1 MTARRALL
9 PLLLLAGAGALLYNL
24 YMQSRPAAP
33 TTPDE
38 NLPRYTLDDV
48 DWVRYDF
55 QGQPS
60 LKGHAANID
69 YFSNQQAT
77 GDKLA
82 VTLLR
87 PRGTPWTATADSGI
101 MPAGEKRIRLD
112 GKVKVNGQWPD
123 NSRAMQIDT
132 TQLWIDPQT
141 HELFTDA
148 GVTLHSSGRD
158 GSATGLRADWM
169 TQTVNLYADV
179 RMTYDRSTH

>member
-1 MTARRALL
+1 MTARRAVL

-24 YMQSRPAAP
+24 YLQSRSDVTA
-33 TTPDE
+33 TPNQ
-38 NLPRYTLDDV
+38 NLPRYTLEDV
-48 DWVRYDF
+48 DWVRYDP
-55 QGQPS
+55 QGQAS
-60 LKGHAANID
+60 LKGHAARID
-69 YFSNQQAT
+69 YYADQSAT
-77 GDKLA
+77 GSQLD

-87 PRGTPWTATADSGI
+87 PRGSPWTATADSGV

-112 GKVKVNGQWPD
+112 GKVRVDGQWPD
-123 NSRAMQIDT
+123 NDRAMQIDT
-132 TQLWIDPQT
+132 TRLWVDPQT

-158 GSATGLRADWM
+158 GSATGMRADWL